1 MYVSV
6 RVCVCVV
13 VGGGGGGGGGG
24 IHQHNNL
31 IRTVR
36 RCGSVLRM
44 QCNKHSGCLLICA
57 GTLQTTGQLGVVKG
71 TPSSGGIVVMVKGRV
86 WQYHPF
92 CIKPSP
98 DEKPPDSPGMFAS
111 L

>member
-1 MYVSV
+1 
-6 RVCVCVV
+6 
-13 VGGGGGGGGGG
+13 
-24 IHQHNNL
+24 
-31 IRTVR
+31 
-36 RCGSVLRM
+36 M
-44 QCNKHSGCLLICA
+44 QCNKHSGCLLTCA

-71 TPSSGGIVVMVKGRV
+71 TLSSGGILVMVKGRV

-98 DEKPPDSPGMFAS
+98 DEKSPDSSGMFGS